1 MEQSDSAQIILETL
15 ESHPEGLTILGIA
28 ENTGLNRLTVSKY
41 ALVMAAK
48 GTILQRKVG
57 SAKLCYKKGG
67 KNYDEKKQ

>member
-1 MEQSDSAQIILETL
+1 MSENNMSEIIMETL
-15 ESHPEGLTILGIA
+15 ENHPEGLTILGIA

-48 GTILQRKVG
+48 GSILQRKVG

-67 KNYDEKKQ
+67 KNDEEKQ